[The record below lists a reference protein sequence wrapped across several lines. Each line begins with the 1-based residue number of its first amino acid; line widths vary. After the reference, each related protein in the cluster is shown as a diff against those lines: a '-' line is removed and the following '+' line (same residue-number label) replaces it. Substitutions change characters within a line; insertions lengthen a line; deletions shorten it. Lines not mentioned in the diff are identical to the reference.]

1 MDEYKPNSHKA
12 RAEERDKKA
21 KSPSGEIKIGEPQ
34 GLNAVKN
41 AFIKEDAPTVKRYL
55 IYDVLIPSVKKIVF
69 EFVKNGLSMALWGYK
84 GGDPK
89 VKGDAIIGK
98 YSYSKYYDEGRD
110 RDQPERKSTRSEKPP
125 YDRIFCRTVGKA
137 EEIKDFLYDR
147 IKETQCV
154 SVYELFEEYDEFGVD
169 CSYIYQRWGWTSL
182 DGVEI
187 RLVEDEGID
196 WYWLKLPKPKPL

>member
-55 IYDVLIPSVKKIVF
+55 IYDVLIPALKKTFF
-69 EFVKNGLSMALWGYK
+69 ELIKNGTSMALWGYK

-89 VKGDAIIGK
+89 SKGDAIIGK
-98 YSYSKYYDEGRD
+98 YSYSKYYDED
-110 RDQPERKSTRSEKPP
+110 RERIEPRKGHTERPP
-125 YDRIFCRTVGKA
+125 YDRIICTNVGKA
-137 EEIKDFLYDR
+137 EEIKDFLEGT
-147 IKETQCV
+147 IKQYGCV
-154 SVYELFEEYDEFGVD
+154 SVYELFEEFDELGVE
-169 CSYIYQRWGWTSL
+169 CSYIYQRWGWN
-182 DGVEI
+182 DIRGVEV
-187 RLVEDEGID
+187 RVVDDG
-196 WYWLKLPKPKPL
+196 YWLKLPKPKPL